1 MAKRCLLS
9 LSTRCHNLNTARV
22 LTLLQLL
29 MLLVEE
35 AVAIALLA
43 SGLKI

>member
-1 MAKRCLLS
+1 MVKRCLL
-9 LSTRCHNLNTARV
+9 LFSTRCLNLNTASV

-29 MLLVEE
+29 MLSIEE